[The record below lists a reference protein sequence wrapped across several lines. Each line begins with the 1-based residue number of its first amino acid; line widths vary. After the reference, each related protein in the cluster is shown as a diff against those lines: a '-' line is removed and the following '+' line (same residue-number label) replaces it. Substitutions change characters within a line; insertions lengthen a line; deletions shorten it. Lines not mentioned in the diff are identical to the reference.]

1 MIIEKY
7 ISISEIIELI
17 EQQEPTRQDIIL
29 GLLNCVGGQWR
40 GRAYYQFVDSTNANQ
55 FGAEWQFEDSLVV
68 EHPKK
73 GTIIID
79 KLKDNRI
86 GGIEFYNLI

>member
-1 MIIEKY
+1 MTIDKY
-7 ISISEIIELI
+7 ISIGEIIELVI
-17 EQQEPTRQDIIL
+17 QQEPTRQDIIL
-29 GLLNCVGGQWR
+29 GLSNCVGGQWR

-55 FGAEWQFEDSLVV
+55 IGAKWQFVDCLVV

-79 KLKDNRI
+79 KLKDKRI